1 VLKNIRNFIKK
12 YLMQLTEQHIIRTN
26 EWRDWCVK
34 AKNLYNQVLYYW
46 RQSMF
51 KNIEYFT
58 EYEISGLFAEFN
70 EESFRAL
77 PSTTSQQII
86 RQVFHITSSWK
97 KAKKE
102 YAKNPFK
109 FTGKPKMP
117 KYKKELSELYFTSA
131 QVKLKN
137 GYAHFPQMIGGIV
150 VKTNLK
156 NIDCCRVI
164 PKSNHFV
171 VEFIYTIDDVVEKE
185 YNNKVLGIDLG
196 MNNLAACITNIGQ
209 SFLINGKPL
218 KSINQFYNK
227 KKANL
232 QSKLKSNIHS
242 SKRIERLTFKRN
254 SLIKNHLHNASKYII
269 DKAKE
274 LDISHIVIGNNK
286 QWKTE
291 INLGKKTNQNFVSI
305 PHSYLINQIE
315 YKAKKAG
322 IKVTTTEESYTSKC
336 SFLDLEPIDKHEK
349 YLGKRTKRGL
359 FRTFTNRYINADCNG
374 AGNILRKVIG
384 DFEINDS
391 IERAASAPSKI
402 NVFEQNTLKSKKFIN
417 SF

>member
-1 VLKNIRNFIKK
+1 MK
-12 YLMQLTEQHIIRTN
+12 LTEQHIVKTD

-70 EESFRAL
+70 EENFRAL

-86 RQVFHITSSWK
+86 RHVFHITSSWK

-109 FTGKPKMP
+109 FSGKPKIP
-117 KYKKELSELYFTSA
+117 KYKKELSEVYFTAA
-131 QVKLKN
+131 QVKLKG
-137 GYAHFPQMIGGIV
+137 GYAHFPKMIGIAPI
-150 VKTNLK
+150 KTNIQ

-171 VEFIYTIDDVVEKE
+171 VEFVYTIEDIVEKE
-185 YNNKVLGIDLG
+185 YNNKSLGIDLG
-196 MNNLAACITNIGQ
+196 MNNLATCLSNTGE

-227 KKANL
+227 KKADL
-232 QSKLKSNIHS
+232 QSKLKPNVYM
-242 SKRIERLTFKRN
+242 SKRIKRLTFRRN
-254 SLIKNHLHNASKYII
+254 NLIKNYLHNASKYII
-269 DKAKE
+269 DKVKE

-322 IKVTTTEESYTSKC
+322 IKITITEESYTSKC
-336 SFLDLEPIDKHEK
+336 SFLDLELIKKHKE
-349 YLGKRTKRGL
+349 YLGKRVKRGL
-359 FRTFTNRYINADCNG
+359 FRTSTNRHINADCNG
-374 AGNILRKVIG
+374 SGNILRKVIG

-391 IERAASAPSKI
+391 IVRAASAPRII
-402 NVFEQNTLKSKKFIN
+402 NVFEQNALKSKNLLNFLTN
-417 SF
+417 

>member
-1 VLKNIRNFIKK
+1 
-12 YLMQLTEQHIIRTN
+12 MQLTEQHIIKTD
-26 EWRDWCVK
+26 EWRHWCVK

-70 EESFRAL
+70 EENFRAL
-77 PSTTSQQII
+77 PATTSQQII
-86 RQVFHITSSWK
+86 KSVFKNATCWQKSR
-97 KAKKE
+97 KE
-102 YAKNPFK
+102 YAKNPSK
-109 FTGKPKMP
+109 FSGKPKLP
-117 KYKKELSELYFTSA
+117 KYKKELSELHFTSA
-131 QVKLKN
+131 QIKLKN
-137 GYAHFPQMIGGIV
+137 GYVHFPKMIGGII

-171 VEFIYTIDDVVEKE
+171 VEFIYTVEDVVEKV
-185 YNNKVLGIDLG
+185 YNGRALGIDLG
-196 MNNLAACITNIGQ
+196 MNNLATCITNTGE
-209 SFLINGKPL
+209 SFLINGKPI

-227 KKANL
+227 KKADL
-232 QSKLKSNIHS
+232 QSKLKPNVYS
-242 SKRIERLTFKRN
+242 SKRIERLTLKRN
-254 SLIKNHLHNASKYII
+254 NLIKNNLHHASKYII
-269 DKAKE
+269 EKAKE

-305 PHSYLINQIE
+305 PHSYLIKQIE

-322 IKVTTTEESYTSKC
+322 IKITTTEESYTSKC
-336 SFLDLEPIDKHEK
+336 SFLDLESINKHEV

-359 FRTFTNRYINADCNG
+359 FRTFTNCYINADCNG

-391 IERAASAPSKI
+391 IVRVASAPRKI
-402 NVFEQNTLKSKKFIN
+402 NVFEQSTSKSKKFIN
-417 SF
+417 NLTN